1 MNYTLPLKKSHV
13 IELLGGTPAKAAAV
27 LQYKDRT
34 SINKWPSTLSYR
46 DSLMVLGALWLREQ
60 AQAQASDQTQAS
72 DQAPTPRPA
81 RSVKRTRWLSPKGG
95 RA

>member
-1 MNYTLPLKKSHV
+1 MNHTLPFKKSHV

-34 SINKWPSTLSYR
+34 SINKWPETLSYR

-60 AQAQASDQTQAS
+60 AQAN
-72 DQAPTPRPA
+72 DQAPAPRSA
-81 RSVKRTRWLSPKGG
+81 RPVKRTRWLSPKGG